1 MSEQGPVALIPL
13 IGIPRVN
20 PGDDLAGLIG
30 DALAG
35 LGFEPSDGDILVVA
49 QKIVSKA
56 EGRIVQLASVAPS
69 PKAEQLAVVV
79 DKDPRLVEL
88 ILRDSRV
95 VLRAKRGVLIVEH
108 RLGFVMANAGI
119 DHSNVEN
126 SESGERVL
134 LLPENPDSSCRMLRA
149 ALKARF
155 GAELG
160 VIMTDSVGRAWR
172 LGTVGIAIGV
182 AGPMPLIDLRGTS
195 DLFGR
200 KLLVS
205 ETAFADS
212 VAAAAVLVMGE
223 GSEGQ
228 PAVLVR
234 GLRWSEGEKGV
245 EALLRPIG
253 EDMFR

>member
-1 MSEQGPVALIPL
+1 M
-13 IGIPRVN
+13 PRVN
-20 PGDDLAGLIG
+20 PGDDVATLIG
-30 DALAG
+30 DALLRSG
-35 LGFEPSDGDILVVA
+35 LNPCDGDILVIA

-56 EGRIVQLASVAPS
+56 ENRIVHLSSVRPS
-69 PKAEQLAVVV
+69 PRAAELAVVV

-88 ILRDSRV
+88 ILRESKA

-119 DHSNVEN
+119 DHSNVEG
-126 SESGERVL
+126 SPDDECVL
-134 LLPENPDSSCRMLRA
+134 LLPEDPDSSCRSMRT
-149 ALKARF
+149 ALKAKF
-155 GAELG
+155 GSGVG

-172 LGTVGIAIGV
+172 LGTVGLAIGS
-182 AGPMPLIDLRGTS
+182 AGPKPLIDLRGTS

-200 KLLVS
+200 KLMVS
-205 ETAFADS
+205 EIAFADS

-228 PAVLVR
+228 PAILVR
-234 GLRWSEGEKGV
+234 GLRWSESDAGIGS
-245 EALLRPIG
+245 LLRPLR